1 MSLRAAGRIGDVY
14 INRCSTPVQGTGA
27 PTVFMEQ
34 LASSRIGDKTIPYQ
48 EIVPCPKCCKTF
60 TATVLSGSPKVFAQG
75 LAVEAIGDLALGI
88 TGSFPLLKGAPT
100 VFVI

>member
-1 MSLRAAGRIGDVY
+1 MSLRSTGRIGDVY

-34 LASSRIGDKTIPYQ
+34 LAASRIGDKTLPYQ
-48 EIVPCPKCCKTF
+48 EIVPCPKCCKTH
-60 TATVLSGSPKVFAQG
+60 TATVLSGSPKVFATG
-75 LAVEAIGDLALGI
+75 SAVEAIGDMALGI
-88 TGSFPLLKGAPT
+88 TGSFSLLKGAPT

>member
-1 MSLRAAGRIGDVY
+1 MSLRAAGRIGDAY

-34 LASSRIGDKTIPYQ
+34 LASSRIGDRTIPYQ

-60 TATVLSGSPKVFAQG
+60 TATVLSGSKKVFCQG
-75 LAVEAIGDLALGI
+75 LAQEAIGDKALGI
-88 TGSFPLLKGAPT
+88 SGSFPLLMGAKT

>member
-1 MSLRAAGRIGDVY
+1 MSLRATGRIGDVY
-14 INRCSTPVQGTGA
+14 INRCSTPIQGTGA

-34 LASSRIGDKTIPYQ
+34 LASSRIGDRTIPYE

-88 TGSFPLLKGAPT
+88 TGSFSLLKGAPT

>member
-1 MSLRAAGRIGDVY
+1 MSLRSTGRIGDVY

-34 LASSRIGDKTIPYQ
+34 LAASRIGDKTLPYQ

-60 TATVLSGSPKVFAQG
+60 IATVLTGSPKVFSQG
-75 LAVEAIGDLALGI
+75 LAQQAIGDQALGI
-88 TGSFPLLKGAPT
+88 TGTFPLLSGAPT
-100 VFVI
+100 VFML

>member
-1 MSLRAAGRIGDVY
+1 MSLRATGRIGDVY
-14 INRCSTPVQGTGA
+14 IKRCSIPMQGSGA

-34 LASSRIGDKTIPYQ
+34 LAASRIGDVTLPYQ
-48 EIVPCPKCCKTF
+48 EIVPCPKCCKTH
-60 TATVLSGSPKVFAQG
+60 AAVVLSGSPKVFSLGMAQQ
-75 LAVEAIGDLALGI
+75 AIGDQALGL